1 MPQKVP
7 LEICCSWCE
16 KGPAYWYYFLRL
28 QGILICSH
36 GLRSTGW
43 GPAWWACYAVEK
55 VRLSQLR
62 SWQDLWPQP
71 LLWVVLEE
79 ETSCCLSRGSSSL
92 IAEVMLFFPPPPM
105 ECLGHE
111 WKLEKGRKDRIFRH
125 TEQSRGSEGEGQRA
139 GARCST
145 LSHLCVF

>member
-16 KGPAYWYYFLRL
+16 EGPAYWYYFLRL

-92 IAEVMLFFPPPPM
+92 IAEVMLFFPPPPPQWNVWDM
-105 ECLGHE
+105 NGS
-111 WKLEKGRKDRIFRH
+111 WKRAGKTGYLDIQNKAEVVKGKGR
-125 TEQSRGSEGEGQRA
+125 EQEQDA
-139 GARCST
+139 
-145 LSHLCVF
+145 LL